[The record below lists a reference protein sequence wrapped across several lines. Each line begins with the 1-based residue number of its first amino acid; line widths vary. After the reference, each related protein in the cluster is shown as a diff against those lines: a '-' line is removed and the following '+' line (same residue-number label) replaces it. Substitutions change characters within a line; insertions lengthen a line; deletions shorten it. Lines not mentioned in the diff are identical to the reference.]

1 MRMCDVR
8 KGVCLFVMVLCL
20 GVALAFQVWADS
32 HQEETVSSEQP
43 RISFDATTHDAG
55 EVWEGDVV
63 SHSFVVKNTGTAEL
77 TINKVKPG

>member
-8 KGVCLFVMVLCL
+8 KCVCLFALVFCL
-20 GVALAFQVWADS
+20 SVSLTFQVWADS
-32 HQEETVSSEQP
+32 HQEQTESSDKP
-43 RISFDATTHDAG
+43 RISFDAKTHDAG

>member
-8 KGVCLFVMVLCL
+8 NCICLFAMVLFL
-20 GVALAFQVWADS
+20 SVPLAFQVWAEPP
-32 HQEETVSSEQP
+32 QEQAVSAEKP
-43 RISFDATTHDAG
+43 RISFDATKHDAG

>member
-8 KGVCLFVMVLCL
+8 KCVCLFATVLSL
-20 GVALAFQVWADS
+20 SGPLTFQVWADS
-32 HQEETVSSEQP
+32 HQEQAVSSEKP
-43 RISFDATTHDAG
+43 RISFDATSHNAG